1 MCGFVGICGSGK
13 VHALVMCGFVGICG
27 SGKDI
32 CNNMGLFT
40 SRRMCFP
47 LHSDVGRRGGN
58 MNLPVQLH
66 VKLLQLLIM
75 FASEKDVM
83 DDSVRREWCVCVG
96 VWCVCGGV
104 VCVWGV
110 RVWGVCVCVGGCV
123 CVGCGVCVFVQMS
136 LHNLLYS
143 TCTRV
148 SLQSV
153 MYCTV

>member
-1 MCGFVGICGSGK
+1 M
-13 VHALVMCGFVGICG
+13 
-27 SGKDI
+27 DI

-40 SRRMCFP
+40 SRHMCFP

-83 DDSVRREWCVCVG
+83 DDSVRREWCVCVC
-96 VWCVCGGV
+96 VWGGV

-110 RVWGVCVCVGGCV
+110 HVWGVCVCVGCV
-123 CVGCGVCVFVQMS
+123 YLCKCR
-136 LHNLLYS
+136 
-143 TCTRV
+143 CTICCTAHAHV
-148 SLQSV
+148 SACNQL
-153 MYCTV
+153 CTVLYRSV

>member
-1 MCGFVGICGSGK
+1 MLWLCVVLLGYVVLVRCMLWLCVVLLGYVVKVRIFATTWDYLRAGIY
-13 VHALVMCGFVGICG
+13 
-27 SGKDI
+27 
-32 CNNMGLFT
+32 
-40 SRRMCFP
+40 MCFP

-83 DDSVRREWCVCVG
+83 DDSVRREWCVCVWG
-96 VWCVCGGV
+96 GGGCG
-104 VCVWGV
+104 
-110 RVWGVCVCVGGCV
+110 VCVGGACVGCV
-123 CVGCGVCVFVQMS
+123 CVCGVCVFVQMS